1 MLIHPIID
9 KLRALRFN
17 AMALTLEEQMQMPDI
32 ESLSFEER
40 LGLMVDREA
49 TDRENHRLKTRLKKA
64 RLRQNACIEDIDFRH
79 PRGLDK
85 SLMAKLLSCDWIKDG
100 NNLLITGP
108 TGTGKT
114 FLSCALAQKAC
125 RDGYSVQYI
134 RIPRIF
140 QELHIAKGDG
150 RYGKLLKDFAKT
162 KLLLFDDW
170 GLTKMT
176 DESRHDLLEIME
188 DRHAIAS
195 TLVTSQ
201 FPVSKWHELIADPT
215 LADAILDRLVHSA
228 YKIELKGGSMRKKK
242 SLLTN
247 EEA

>member
-9 KLRALRFN
+9 KLKDLRLN
-17 AMALTLEEQMQMPDI
+17 AMALSLEEQMQMEDI

-40 LGLMVDREA
+40 LGLLVDREA
-49 TDRENHRLKTRLKKA
+49 TDRENRRLTTRLKKA
-64 RLRQNACIEDIDFRH
+64 RLRQNACIEDINFRH

-85 SLMAKLLSCDWIKDG
+85 SIMAKLFSCDWIRDG

-114 FLSCALAQKAC
+114 FLACALAQKAC
-125 RDGYSVQYI
+125 RDGYTVQYI

-150 RYGKLLKDFAKT
+150 RYGKILKDFAKT

-176 DESRHDLLEIME
+176 DESRHDLLEILE
-188 DRHAIAS
+188 DRNDISS
-195 TLVTSQ
+195 TLITSQ
-201 FPVSKWHELIADPT
+201 FPINKWHELIGDPT
-215 LADAILDRLVHSA
+215 LADAILDRIIHSA
-228 YKIELKGGSMRKKK
+228 YKIDLEGDTMRKKK
-242 SLLTN
+242 SVD
-247 EEA
+247 

>member
-32 ESLSFEER
+32 ESFSFEER

-49 TDRENHRLKTRLKKA
+49 TYRENRRLKTRLRKA
-64 RLRQNACIEDIDFRH
+64 KLKQNACIEDIDFRH
-79 PRGLDK
+79 PRGLDR
-85 SLMAKLLSCDWIKDG
+85 SLITKLFSCDWIKDG

-114 FLSCALAQKAC
+114 FLACALAQKAC
-125 RDGYSVQYI
+125 RDGYTVQYI

-150 RYGKLLKDFAKT
+150 RYGKLLKDFSKT

-170 GLTKMT
+170 GLIKMT
-176 DESRHDLLEIME
+176 DESRHDLLEILE
-188 DRHAIAS
+188 DRHAISS
-195 TLVTSQ
+195 TLITSQ
-201 FPVSKWHELIADPT
+201 FPVSKWHELIGDPT
-215 LADAILDRLVHSA
+215 LADAILDRFIHSA

-242 SLLTN
+242 SVD
-247 EEA
+247 

>member
-9 KLRALRFN
+9 KLKALRLN
-17 AMALTLEEQMQMPDI
+17 AMAHTLEEQMQMPDI
-32 ESLSFEER
+32 EALSFEER
-40 LGLMVDREA
+40 LGLLVDREA
-49 TDRENHRLKTRLKKA
+49 NDRENRRLKTRLRKA

-85 SLMAKLLSCDWIKDG
+85 SLMAKLFSCDWIKNG

-114 FLSCALAQKAC
+114 FLACALAQKAC
-125 RDGYSVQYI
+125 REGYTVQYI
-134 RIPRIF
+134 RTPRIF

-176 DESRHDLLEIME
+176 DESRRDLLEILE
-188 DRHAIAS
+188 DRHAITS

-201 FPVSKWHELIADPT
+201 FPVSKWHELIGDPT
-215 LADAILDRLVHSA
+215 LADAILDRLIHSA

-242 SLLTN
+242 SLLTKT
-247 EEA
+247 EA

>member
-9 KLRALRFN
+9 KLKDLRLN
-17 AMALTLEEQMQMPDI
+17 AMAHTLEEQMQMADI

-49 TDRENHRLKTRLKKA
+49 SDRENRRLTTRLKKA
-64 RLRQNACIEDIDFRH
+64 RLRHNACIEDIDFRH

-85 SLMAKLLSCDWIKDG
+85 SLMAKLFSCDWIRDG

-114 FLSCALAQKAC
+114 FLACAMAQKAC
-125 RDGYSVQYI
+125 REGYTVQYI

-150 RYGKLLKDFAKT
+150 RYGKVLKNFAKT

-176 DESRHDLLEIME
+176 DESRHDLLEILE
-188 DRHAIAS
+188 DRNDMSS

-201 FPVSKWHELIADPT
+201 FPVNKWHELIGAPT

-242 SLLTN
+242 SVD
-247 EEA
+247 

>member
-9 KLRALRFN
+9 KLRTLRLN
-17 AMALTLEEQMQMPDI
+17 AMAYTLEEQMQMPDI

-40 LGLMVDREA
+40 LGLLVDREA
-49 TDRENHRLKTRLKKA
+49 ADRENRRLKTRLRKA
-64 RLRQNACIEDIDFRH
+64 RLRQNASIEDIDFRR

-85 SLMAKLLSCDWIKDG
+85 SLMAKLFSCDWIKDG

-114 FLSCALAQKAC
+114 FLACALAQKAC
-125 RDGYSVQYI
+125 REGYTVQYI
-134 RIPRIF
+134 RTPRIF
-140 QELHIAKGDG
+140 RELHIAKGDG

-170 GLTKMT
+170 GLIRMT
-176 DESRHDLLEIME
+176 DESRRDLLEILE
-188 DRHAIAS
+188 DRHAITS

-201 FPVSKWHELIADPT
+201 FPVNKWHDLIGDPT
-215 LADAILDRLVHSA
+215 LADAILDRLIHSA
-228 YKIELKGGSMRKKK
+228 YKIELKGESMRKKN
-242 SLLTN
+242 SLLTKTK
-247 EEA
+247 A